1 MRKKSSPFGVFK
13 RQQKRNATRLT
24 SQRRERRNED
34 GRTIAIPPR
43 AGLNSER
50 LSNNDYP
57 IGEVVLGIELR
68 GHGAKGA
75 IIDTANGDFMRP
87 GVEVAL
93 DELNEEA
100 VEEALTKI
108 ANHYN
113 WAGAVGVSY
122 TRADANVRIVY

>member
-1 MRKKSSPFGVFK
+1 MRYDEKKSSPFGVF
-13 RQQKRNATRLT
+13 NDNESSDALTLTAGTR
-24 SQRRERRNED
+24 RR
-34 GRTIAIPPR
+34 GRTCDSPR

-50 LSNNDYP
+50 FSNNDYP

-100 VEEALTKI
+100 VEEALT
-108 ANHYN
+108 N
-113 WAGAVGVSY
+113 
-122 TRADANVRIVY
+122 ANVQLGVQLA

>member
-1 MRKKSSPFGVFK
+1 M
-13 RQQKRNATRLT
+13 
-24 SQRRERRNED
+24 
-34 GRTIAIPPR
+34 
-43 AGLNSER
+43 NSER

-100 VEEALTKI
+100 VEEALTK
-108 ANHYN
+108 NCKPLQLGRRSWRELHESGY
-113 WAGAVGVSY
+113 
-122 TRADANVRIVY
+122 ANVRES